1 MIGSIAGAAIA
12 SAGFNVLNYG
22 GFTKI
27 IMALVFS
34 PLLAICAGFIM
45 MTLFKLWFKNLNLY
59 RTNKGFRTMQI
70 LLPPSNR
77 SPMVQM
83 MRKSDGDYD
92 DGVNR
97 WWLAHWR

>member
-1 MIGSIAGAAIA
+1 
-12 SAGFNVLNYG
+12 
-22 GFTKI
+22 
-27 IMALVFS
+27 
-34 PLLAICAGFIM
+34 
-45 MTLFKLWFKNLNLY
+45 
-59 RTNKGFRTMQI
+59 MQI